1 MTHWELINTET
12 RDGFTIHAYAAPED
26 TNPNDQF
33 DDNGETAEAISNGT
47 YEWFMVKVTASKA
60 GVELAEDYLGGCCY
74 KNISDFISEPD
85 GYYADMIIGVTDEA
99 NDKIAELAIA

>member
-26 TNPNDQF
+26 TDPNDQF
-33 DDNGETAEAISNGT
+33 DDDGEIAEAIRNGV

-60 GVELAEDYLGGCCY
+60 GVELAQDYLGGCCS
-74 KNISDFISEPD
+74 KNVSDFISDWGSYE
-85 GYYADMIIGVTDEA
+85 AMVTCVMDDA
-99 NDKIAELAIA
+99 KSKIAELAIA